1 MRNMFGSHTSSGE
14 FRGYVDSFGNVCDST
29 TKLPV
34 GRITQF
40 GVQDSNGRP
49 VGISQEAL
57 AELTG
62 LHRTYISDI
71 ERGSRNVAILNIV
84 RLAKAL
90 KVNPADLVDGFEK

>member
-1 MRNMFGSHTSSGE
+1 MKIDESGIKK
-14 FRGYVDSFGNVCDST
+14 RLGKRVRAYRHA
-29 TKLPV
+29 L
-34 GRITQF
+34 
-40 GVQDSNGRP
+40 GV
-49 VGISQEAL
+49 SQESL

-90 KVNPADLVDGFEK
+90 KGTPSELVKGVGGGKG